1 MLDKVKLALRL
12 SGTALDG
19 EVSDLINAA
28 IADLRLVGIN
38 IPAEADRPVKRWAI
52 PFLIGRLCFMQR
64 RNSASMTTRSVTATH
79 TII

>member
-38 IPAEADRPVKRWAI
+38 IPAEAGSSLS
-52 PFLIGRLCFMQR
+52 LIHI
-64 RNSASMTTRSVTATH
+64 SEPTRH
-79 TII
+79 